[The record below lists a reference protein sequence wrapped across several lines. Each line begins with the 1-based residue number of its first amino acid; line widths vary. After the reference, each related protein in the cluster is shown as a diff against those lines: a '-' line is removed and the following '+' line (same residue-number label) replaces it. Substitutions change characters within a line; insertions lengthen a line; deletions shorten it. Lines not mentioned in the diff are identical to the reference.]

1 VQAKLAQL
9 DSQVK
14 DNAERVKAY
23 QAFITTELAAKK
35 NASVKIII
43 DHRKLNIFK
52 YSSVERGGANHSK

>member
-1 VQAKLAQL
+1 MQAKLAQL

-14 DNAERVKAY
+14 NNADRVKGY

-43 DHRKLNIFK
+43 DHCKPYHLIIMR
-52 YSSVERGGANHSK
+52 

>member
-1 VQAKLAQL
+1 MSEQAAVQAKLTQL

-14 DNAERVKAY
+14 DNAERVKNY

-43 DHRKLNIFK
+43 DHCKVTHLIIML
-52 YSSVERGGANHSK
+52 

>member
-14 DNAERVKAY
+14 NNADRVKGY
-23 QAFITTELAAKK
+23 QAFITSELAAKK

-43 DHRKLNIFK
+43 DHCKPNNLIIML
-52 YSSVERGGANHSK
+52 

>member
-14 DNAERVKAY
+14 NNADRVKAY
-23 QAFITTELAAKK
+23 QAFITSELAAKK

-43 DHRKLNIFK
+43 DHCKPYHLIIML
-52 YSSVERGGANHSK
+52 

>member
-1 VQAKLAQL
+1 VQAKLSQL

-14 DNAERVKAY
+14 NNADRVKGY

-43 DHRKLNIFK
+43 DHCKPSHLIIML
-52 YSSVERGGANHSK
+52 